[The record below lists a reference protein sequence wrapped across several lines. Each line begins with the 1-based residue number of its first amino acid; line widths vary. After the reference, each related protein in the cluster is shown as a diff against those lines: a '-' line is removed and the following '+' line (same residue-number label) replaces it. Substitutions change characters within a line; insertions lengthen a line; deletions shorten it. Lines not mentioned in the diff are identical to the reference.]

1 MGVHPQHRHCESFMT
16 ATASITASSLATAID
31 QACAAVEGAV
41 VAWRRDLHQHPELGN
56 REFRTA
62 GIVAEHLR
70 ALGLD
75 EVRTGVAHTGVV
87 GLLKGALPGPVVALR
102 ADMDGLPVTEEV
114 DVPFVSKARGQWNGE
129 EVGVMHACGHDCHV
143 AILMGVAQVLAGL
156 RGQLRGSVKFIFQ
169 PAEEMPPE
177 GEDGG
182 AKMMVAEG
190 ALEKPTPNAIFG
202 LHVTSRLPVGVV
214 GYRPGP
220 TMASSD
226 KLKITVHGRQT
237 HGAAPWM
244 GVDPIVTAAQVI
256 LGLQTVVSR
265 TIDLTEEPAVVT
277 IGAIRGGVREN
288 IIPDSVEMRGTI
300 RTFNEQMRDD
310 IHERVTNL
318 AEFVSRGSRAGC
330 KVCID
335 KNYPVT
341 INDPA
346 LTEAMVPTMKRV
358 AGEQGLMLVPKVTGS
373 EDFSFFQRVVPGL
386 FVFLGVTPAGTDPK
400 KAAPNH
406 SPRFYA
412 DDTGLLLGVRT
423 MAHLACDF
431 LEAPAKAS

>member
-1 MGVHPQHRHCESFMT
+1 MLDLQP
-16 ATASITASSLATAID
+16 AAASSLAALID
-31 QACAAVEGAV
+31 QHAAALEAQVI
-41 VAWRRDLHQHPELGN
+41 AWRRDLHQHPELGN

-102 ADMDGLPVTEEV
+102 ADMDGLPVTEES
-114 DVPFVSKARGQWNGE
+114 DLPFASKARGQWNGE

-143 AILMGVAQVLAGL
+143 AILMGVAQLLAGL

-190 ALEKPTPNAIFG
+190 ALERPVPQAIFG
-202 LHVTSRLPVGVV
+202 LHVTSRLSVGTV

-220 TMASSD
+220 AMASSD
-226 KLKITVHGRQT
+226 KMKITVHGSQT
-237 HGAAPWM
+237 HGAAPWL
-244 GVDPIVTAAQVI
+244 GVDPIVTAAQVV

-265 TIDLTEEPAVVT
+265 NLDITEEPAVLS

-300 RTFNEQMRDD
+300 RTFNEAMRDD
-310 IHERVTNL
+310 IHERVTTL
-318 AEFVSRGSRAGC
+318 AESISRGARAGC
-330 KVCID
+330 TVCIT

-346 LTEAMVPTMKRV
+346 LTEAMLPTLRRV
-358 AGEQGLMLVPKVTGS
+358 TGGDGLQLVPKVTGS

-386 FVFLGVTPAGTDPK
+386 FVFLGVTAAGADPK

-406 SPRFYA
+406 SPRFRV
-412 DDTGLLLGVRT
+412 DESGLLLGVRT
-423 MAHLACDF
+423 LAHLSCDY
-431 LEAPAKAS
+431 LASQAAR

>member
-1 MGVHPQHRHCESFMT
+1 MPTPS
-16 ATASITASSLATAID
+16 SIANAID
-31 QACAAVEGAV
+31 QSAQAVEAAVI
-41 VAWRRDLHQHPELGN
+41 AWRRDLHQHPELGN

-62 GIVAEHLR
+62 AVVTDHLR

-75 EVRTGVAHTGVV
+75 DVRTAVAHTGVV

-114 DVPFVSKARGQWNGE
+114 NVPYASQAKGHWNGE

-143 AILMGVAQVLAGL
+143 AVLMGVAQVLAGL
-156 RGQLRGSVKFIFQ
+156 RSQLRGSVKFIFQ

-182 AKMMVAEG
+182 AKMMIAEG
-190 ALEKPTPNAIFG
+190 ALERPTPRAIFG

-300 RTFNEQMRDD
+300 RTFNEDMRDD
-310 IHERVTNL
+310 IHERVTTL
-318 AEFVSRGSRAGC
+318 SEAISRGSRATC

-346 LTEAMVPTMKRV
+346 LTEAMLPTLQRV
-358 AGEQGLMLVPKVTGS
+358 AGKGLMLVPKVTGS
-373 EDFSFFQRVVPGL
+373 EDFSFFQRIVPGL

-406 SPRFYA
+406 SPRFVA
-412 DDTGLLLGVRT
+412 DDSGLLLGVRT
-423 MAHLACDF
+423 LAHLAVDY
-431 LEAPAKAS
+431 LEAQPATA